1 MTHND
6 TKTKKQGVVVANK
19 TTLATITL
27 SLLGCFEEGQKEP
40 WQLTDWWE
48 HFFLQPFWNKVLKLL
63 RS

>member
-27 SLLGCFEEGQKEP
+27 SLMGCFEEELLSTIREP
-40 WQLTDWWE
+40 GKKS
-48 HFFLQPFWNKVLKLL
+48 PG
-63 RS
+63 S